1 MHLTL
6 NFNTE
11 IYKYRAPLYE
21 KAVFYTRDEA
31 TAADLVQ
38 DTFVKAFRFADSFQL
53 GSNVRAWLF
62 TILKNTFYN
71 DYRRDQKRAAVI
83 TADDEVSNA
92 QLHHSAHENRG
103 SAKFIMEDIQR
114 ALLCVPEESRYCFCR
129 YFEGYKYHEI
139 AEELNLPLGT
149 VKTRIHVAREL
160 LKKQLK
166 AYRSR

>member
-1 MHLTL
+1 MTL

-11 IYKYRAPLYE
+11 IYQYHLPLYE
-21 KAVFYTRDEA
+21 KAVSYTRDEA

-38 DTFVKAFRFADSFQL
+38 DTFVKAFRFSDSFQT

-71 DYRRDQKRAAVI
+71 DYRREQKRAAVLVQDAEI
-83 TADDEVSNA
+83 TNA
-92 QLHHSAHENRG
+92 QLSHSAHENRG
-103 SAKFIMEDIQR
+103 NAKFMMEDIQR
-114 ALLCVPEESRYCFCR
+114 ALSVLPEEARYCFCR

-139 AEELNLPLGT
+139 AADLNIPLGT

-160 LKKQLK
+160 LKRQLK
-166 AYRSR
+166 AYRS